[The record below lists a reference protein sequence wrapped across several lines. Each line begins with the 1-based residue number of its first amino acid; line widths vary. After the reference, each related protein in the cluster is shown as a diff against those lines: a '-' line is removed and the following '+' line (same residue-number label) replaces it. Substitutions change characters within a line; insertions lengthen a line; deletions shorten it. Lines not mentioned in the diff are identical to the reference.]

1 MSPRI
6 KPRELASFIDHSLLK
21 PVCTE
26 AEVVRLCEEAV
37 QYGFA
42 SVCVPP
48 FYVHKAIQL
57 LGKAE
62 SNAVRVST
70 VIGFPF
76 GYSNTPAKVEEIKKA
91 VDEGA
96 DEVDAVINICAVKNM
111 HWSYVENDIESM
123 CTAAR
128 LRGKKI
134 KIILETGLLNEAEIR
149 RLMEI
154 LLSSQPDF
162 VHTSTG
168 FNDAGA
174 NHEMVQLLRQLS
186 GTKMQVK
193 ASGDIR
199 THEQVLAFIEAGASR
214 IGTMSGVAITRGLKG

>member
-6 KPRELASFIDHSLLK
+6 KPRELAAFIDHTLLR
-21 PVCTE
+21 PDCTE
-26 AEVVRLCEEAV
+26 AEIVQLCEEAV

-48 FYVHKAIQL
+48 FYVHKAVQL

-62 SNAVRVST
+62 SNAVRIST

-96 DEVDAVINICAVKNM
+96 EEVDAVINICAVKNM
-111 HWSYVENDIESM
+111 HWSYVENDIDSM

-128 LRGKKI
+128 LKGKKI
-134 KIILETGLLNEAEIR
+134 KVILETGLLGDAEIR

-154 LLSSQPDF
+154 LVVAQPDF
-162 VHTSTG
+162 VRTSTG

-174 NHEMVQLLRQLS
+174 SSEMVQLLRQLA
-186 GTKMQVK
+186 GAKMQIK
-193 ASGDIR
+193 ASMDIC
-199 THEQVLAFIEAGASR
+199 THDQALAFVEAGASR
-214 IGTMSGVAITRGLKG
+214 IGTTQGVAITKGTKG